1 MKTPTLKEK
10 VSIYEDFLHKINACL
25 ISGNNEAIGELIQNA
40 DNWSYAHR
48 RGEFVTDKQ
57 RNKMINSM
65 FWKLLDTPKSDKI
78 VEERQRKWTEAQKQ
92 KEVELIS
99 DEELIALANQP
110 KYGVYH
116 KPTKLWVYFREFN
129 DKFGILGQSLI
140 CLCLKGDATVSTN
153 KEHLKKLIEI
163 GEFNGNPLYGK
174 ENFSEFQIKKL

>member
-1 MKTPTLKEK
+1 MKINPKKVLKHYKNWLKE
-10 VSIYEDFLHKINACL
+10 VSKDSDWKESLDLKEIVYKICSIIESEN
-25 ISGNNEAIGELIQNA
+25 
-40 DNWSYAHR
+40 
-48 RGEFVTDKQ
+48 V
-57 RNKMINSM
+57 
-65 FWKLLDTPKSDKI
+65 
-78 VEERQRKWTEAQKQ
+78 
-92 KEVELIS
+92 KENVELIS
-99 DEELIALANQP
+99 DEELISLANQP

-140 CLCLKGDATVSTN
+140 CLCLKVDATVSTN